1 MVLNFPCKIC
11 CKPVAK
17 NHDSI
22 GCIEYIFV
30 GCIYRHPCMELSEF
44 NNDFFTYICEKLLCE
59 KDKDIVLMGDFN
71 VDSLKYENDV
81 NTADFLDKI
90 YSTSVIP
97 QITSPTRITPRS
109 KTLID
114 NIFSTD
120 ANADTLSRNIVT
132 NISDHLAQFLSF
144 PLKQTPHKKK
154 NEIYK
159 RNYKNFNVCQFVSD
173 LRNIDWHEALKI
185 KREETNASFIKFFDI
200 FELLSDSH
208 APLKKTL
215 LLQGKISLETMDYSW
230 YLKIYE
236 SQR

>member
-1 MVLNFPCKIC
+1 MIVFSAIN
-11 CKPVAK
+11 AT
-17 NHDSI
+17 H
-22 GCIEYIFV
+22 GRIEYIFV

-59 KDKDIVLMGDFN
+59 KNKDIVLMGDFN
-71 VDSLKYENDV
+71 MDSLKYENDV

-154 NEIYK
+154 KEIYK
-159 RNYKNFNVCQFVSD
+159 RNYKNFSAGQFMRD
-173 LRNIDWHEALKI
+173 L
-185 KREETNASFIKFFDI
+185 
-200 FELLSDSH
+200 
-208 APLKKTL
+208 
-215 LLQGKISLETMDYSW
+215 
-230 YLKIYE
+230 
-236 SQR
+236 